1 MIADPAQRRAIAL
14 CLTMRRWR
22 PPDPMRILHAARN
35 IANQPGDTVRA
46 LRRLG
51 HEAELWEYGPNP
63 FDYPTDR
70 RIDLKQGDP
79 TVFWR
84 TFLESIER
92 FDVIHFHF
100 ARTFFPN
107 AWGGVP
113 AFWDL
118 PIYRMLGKK
127 VFFTFHGSDIRI
139 RRIHEQVNP
148 WSYYRYSDIA
158 SDDDRTEKVIEA
170 IRTYANRM
178 FIQSIDY
185 RHFVP
190 EAEVVERIIDLSTWP
205 EQLPEQRPEP
215 VILHVPSRRGTKG
228 TEFVIAGMKQLA
240 EQGHQFTFK
249 LLEGVSHDE
258 ARRAIQAADIVIDNL
273 LTGDYEVVS
282 LETMASSR
290 VALANIQASV
300 AAAYPDAPVVSADPD
315 TFVAR
320 MAELIADLDG
330 RRELAARGRPYVARI
345 HDAPVIAEKLLG
357 FYRADY
363 PPVRPG
369 VLPDWFSLDGKRQI
383 ERLESRI
390 AGLEQEVARERH
402 AQNRLRSQ
410 LGQPPLPIAERG
422 DPRQLSEK
430 AKAALPEPIRL
441 ALRRTRA
448 RVSRRGRPH

>member
-1 MIADPAQRRAIAL
+1 
-14 CLTMRRWR
+14 
-22 PPDPMRILHAARN
+22 MRILHAARN
-35 IANQPGDTVRA
+35 IANQPGDVVRA

-51 HEAELWEYGPNP
+51 HEAELWEYGESA
-63 FDYPTDR
+63 FDYPVDR
-70 RIDLKQGDP
+70 RIDLKSGDP
-79 TVFWR
+79 TIFWE
-84 TFLESIER
+84 TFLESLER
-92 FDVIHFHF
+92 FDIIHFHF

-185 RHFVP
+185 HHFVP
-190 EAEVVERIIDLSTWP
+190 EAEVVERVIDLEAWP
-205 EQLPEQRPEP
+205 EQAPVQRQRPI
-215 VILHVPSRRGTKG
+215 VLHVPSRRGTKG
-228 TEFVIAGMKQLA
+228 SQFVIEGMNRLVA
-240 EQGHQFTFK
+240 DGIDVDFR
-249 LLEGVSHDE
+249 LVEGVSHEE
-258 ARRAIQAADIVIDNL
+258 ARRAIQDADIVVDNL

-282 LETMASSR
+282 LEAMASSR
-290 VALANIQASV
+290 VAVANIQAAV

-315 TFVAR
+315 TFVER
-320 MAELIADLDG
+320 MRSLIANLDE
-330 RRELAARGRPYVARI
+330 RTDLAARGRPYVARI
-345 HDAPVIAEKLLG
+345 HDAPVIAEKLLT

-363 PPVRPG
+363 PPVRAG
-369 VLPDWFSLDGKRQI
+369 TLPDWFSLDGKRQI

-390 AGLEQEVARERH
+390 ARLEQDVARERR
-402 AQNRLRSQ
+402 AQDRLRLQ
-410 LGQPPLPIAERG
+410 LGLPPLGIGERP
-422 DPRQLSEK
+422 DPRTASDR
-430 AKAALPEPIRL
+430 AKDALPEPVRR
-441 ALRRTRA
+441 ALRRARA
-448 RVSRRGRPH
+448 RVSGRRR